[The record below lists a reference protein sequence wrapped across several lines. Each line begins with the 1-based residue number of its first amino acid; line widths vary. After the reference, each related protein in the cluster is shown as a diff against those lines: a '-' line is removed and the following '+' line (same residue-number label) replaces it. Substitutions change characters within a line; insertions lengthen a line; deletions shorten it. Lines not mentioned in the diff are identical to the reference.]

1 MHSNCVM
8 EFFSDTIRSL
18 YLFTQVK
25 GTLNNL
31 SLPYNNVFL
40 LLFYK
45 LKLYFHLT
53 PFEQTVNCSASCIC
67 VNRTITL
74 NVVRRKS
81 SQITEDLFSL

>member
-18 YLFTQVK
+18 YLFTQVI

-45 LKLYFHLT
+45 LKLYFYVT
-53 PFEQTVNCSASCIC
+53 PFEQTVNCSVSF
-67 VNRTITL
+67 V
-74 NVVRRKS
+74 
-81 SQITEDLFSL
+81 